1 MQRLLIIVTCL
12 FVLSACSTEGD
23 RRRAEYLDA
32 DYLTRLELPPDLIYE
47 DKNASRTQLVL
58 PKPTEKALK
67 QYKAGLDETK
77 LKRIEADTG
86 DTLNSQ
92 VAPVF
97 DGLRLK
103 SEGGLYW
110 LEIDKSTKAI
120 WPVLIAFWQHEGVQ
134 LSKAEPLLGIIE
146 TDWVSQYQLNE
157 NDNFFSKLA
166 VMLDK
171 DKSDR
176 FRMRVLAGKL
186 SSQTK
191 IVVAHSGLQNVVSG
205 EGDDENFHFSSRASE
220 SDLEVEILSRLLVF
234 MGLSQQ
240 DSTALLAGYRPY
252 TQRAIIS
259 ETNNKTVVMTG
270 SMEFVWQRTLRALDR
285 LGLDVAVKNE
295 AQGELKILIQKLS
308 NEKIGGEKDEVAE
321 SSFIMQWF
329 TGEGK
334 DAANDEDRQ
343 FILKL
348 KPLTKSVNI
357 QLQNLE
363 REPAD
368 SVLAEQVVKGLLI
381 ELN

>member
-1 MQRLLIIVTCL
+1 M
-12 FVLSACSTEGD
+12 
-23 RRRAEYLDA
+23 
-32 DYLTRLELPPDLIYE
+32 
-47 DKNASRTQLVL
+47 
-58 PKPTEKALK
+58 
-67 QYKAGLDETK
+67 DETK
-77 LKRIEADTG
+77 LNRIEADAS
-86 DTLNSQ
+86 DSLNSQ

-110 LEIDKSTKAI
+110 LEIDKSTEAI
-120 WPVLIAFWQHEGVQ
+120 WPVLIAFWQHEGVK
-134 LSKAEPLLGIIE
+134 LSRAEPVIGFIE

-157 NDNFFSKLA
+157 NDSFFSKLVA
-166 VMLDK
+166 KIDK

-176 FRMRVLAGKL
+176 FRMRVSSGKQ

-191 IVVAHSGLQNVVSG
+191 IVVTHSGLQNTATG

-220 SDLEVEILSRLLVF
+220 SELEVEILSRLLVF
-234 MGLSQQ
+234 MGLSQKG
-240 DSTALLAGYRPY
+240 STALLAGYRPY
-252 TQRAIIS
+252 TQRAKIS
-259 ETNNKTVVMTG
+259 ESDNKTVVMTG
-270 SMEFVWQRTLRALDR
+270 SKSFVWQRTLRALDR
-285 LGLDVAVKNE
+285 LGLDVAEKNE
-295 AQGELKILIQKLS
+295 NQGELKILIQKLS
-308 NEKIGGEKDEVAE
+308 NEKIGGERDEVAE

-329 TGEGK
+329 SGEGK
-334 DAANDEDRQ
+334 NAADDESRQ

-348 KPLTKSVNI
+348 NPLTESVSI

>member
-1 MQRLLIIVTCL
+1 M
-12 FVLSACSTEGD
+12 
-23 RRRAEYLDA
+23 
-32 DYLTRLELPPDLIYE
+32 
-47 DKNASRTQLVL
+47 K
-58 PKPTEKALK
+58 
-67 QYKAGLDETK
+67 
-77 LKRIEADTG
+77 
-86 DTLNSQ
+86 
-92 VAPVF
+92 
-97 DGLRLK
+97 
-103 SEGGLYW
+103 
-110 LEIDKSTKAI
+110 
-120 WPVLIAFWQHEGVQ
+120 GVQ